1 MRMQGVPHYP
11 DLIIC
16 DFCGRSTRGVIYPN
30 EPDSV
35 KCTSCHM
42 ELTDV
47 ATSVVVNGEWKNDQ
61 KRSLHSTDIVTD
73 ALNHLANNDLD

>member
-1 MRMQGVPHYP
+1 VRMQGVPHYP

>member
-1 MRMQGVPHYP
+1 MRMQGVSHYP

-16 DFCGRSTRGVIYPN
+16 DFCGRSTRGIIYPN

-47 ATSVVVNGEWKNDQ
+47 ATSVVVNGEWK
-61 KRSLHSTDIVTD
+61 KSPFPHTPH
-73 ALNHLANNDLD
+73 HLGSRDE

>member
-1 MRMQGVPHYP
+1 
-11 DLIIC
+11 
-16 DFCGRSTRGVIYPN
+16 
-30 EPDSV
+30 
-35 KCTSCHM
+35 M

>member
-1 MRMQGVPHYP
+1 MKTRGVAHYP
-11 DLIIC
+11 DFITC
-16 DFCGRSTRGVIYPN
+16 DFCGRETRGRIYPE
-30 EPDSV
+30 EPESV
-35 KCTSCHM
+35 KCTSCHK

-61 KRSLHSTDIVTD
+61 KRSLHSTDIVTE

>member
-47 ATSVVVNGEWKNDQ
+47 ATSVVVNGEWKNDHF
-61 KRSLHSTDIVTD
+61 RTHHTTDLLTD
-73 ALNHLANNDLD
+73 AINHIENNKLD

>member
-1 MRMQGVPHYP
+1 MKTQGAPHYP
-11 DLIIC
+11 DFITC
-16 DFCGRSTRGVIYPN
+16 DFCGVESRGRIFPE

-35 KCTSCHM
+35 KCTSCRM
-42 ELTDV
+42 ELTDA

>member
-1 MRMQGVPHYP
+1 MKTRGVQHYP
-11 DLIIC
+11 DFITC
-16 DFCGRSTRGVIYPN
+16 DFCGVETRGRIYPE

-35 KCTSCHM
+35 KCTACRM

-47 ATSVVVNGEWKNDQ
+47 ATSVVVDGKWKIDQ
-61 KRSLHSTDIVTD
+61 KRSLHSTDIVTE